1 MLFLEIFGLYVSV
14 FQYGMN
20 IQVRNRLG
28 CSLFSL
34 HSLFL
39 LNVLKFIVVIYNCG
53 RIHEVGLVLQVKS
66 EVVKRAIAFDDVI
79 EQDIGM

>member
-1 MLFLEIFGLYVSV
+1 
-14 FQYGMN
+14 MN

-34 HSLFL
+34 RSLFL

-53 RIHEVGLVLQVKS
+53 QIHEVGLVLRVKS
-66 EVVKRAIAFDDVI
+66 EVVKRAIAFDDDI
-79 EQDIGM
+79 EQDIGR